1 MELVLLSLLAVLVSA
16 WAFGAAASR
25 LGYPAVLGEL
35 AAGIL
40 LGPAVFGLLGPQGAI
55 AVHTGASGYPAL
67 KVLADL
73 GILLLMLYIGMEID
87 PKELGKASKGGF
99 LAAIGGF
106 MTPFAMGYGVVALFG
121 GTTTES
127 VFVGI
132 SCGVTA
138 LATKSRILLDLKM
151 LDTRIAHVM
160 LAGALISDT
169 LSLVVFAGLI
179 NFHETATVDAVS
191 ILILIGKC
199 AAFFV
204 IMGALGLKFF
214 PWAARQ
220 LQKLGITQRGVYF
233 MLLLLIALLYA
244 EAAELAGL
252 HGILG
257 TFYAGLFLRQGML
270 EPKLQRELDGLIR
283 DVSVAFLAPIFFVT
297 SGMDVSFAVFHTDLW
312 LVLAVMAVAFV
323 GKIAGTALF
332 YLPARHGWREGVVIG
347 AGMNGRGAV
356 EIILAGIG
364 LKLGLIDERM
374 FSILVF
380 MAIVTTASVPLFLKW
395 GRDWLLRRGEL
406 VRSADKRN
414 AVVIIGASATARVLA
429 KLLAASQRV
438 VLVDSNA
445 GRVALTRAENL
456 EVVAGNA
463 LDNETL
469 SQARAFEARR
479 LIALTT
485 NAEINALAAQ
495 HAKETFLVPDLH
507 VVATAGRPG
516 DVEAMKHLGASTLF
530 DQPVRLGDWDQWFD
544 RKEAELLREPL
555 GDRSVAAVLAARAA
569 EGPVLAL
576 ALERPT
582 KTGMEVIPWHSA
594 MQGKP
599 GDTVTLARV
608 RARVEVRSDRFDE
621 LVRNCPILDI
631 HQSVSMDVFFRRTA
645 EALAPVVSMDAD
657 HLHGLLMERERL
669 GSTVITPG
677 LAVPHI
683 ILPGSKR
690 FAVLVARGTP
700 GVVFDDGPEPVH
712 ALFVLAG
719 TQDERNFHLKALSA
733 VAQIWQGQDF
743 ESHWKAAKDA
753 DDLRRI
759 LLNAPRQRV
768 AETAR

>member
-1 MELVLLSLLAVLVSA
+1 
-16 WAFGAAASR
+16 
-25 LGYPAVLGEL
+25 
-35 AAGIL
+35 
-40 LGPAVFGLLGPQGAI
+40 
-55 AVHTGASGYPAL
+55 
-67 KVLADL
+67 
-73 GILLLMLYIGMEID
+73 
-87 PKELGKASKGGF
+87 
-99 LAAIGGF
+99 
-106 MTPFAMGYGVVALFG
+106 
-121 GTTTES
+121 

-179 NFHETATVDAVS
+179 NFHQTAAVDIGS
-191 ILILIGKC
+191 IALVVGKC
-199 AAFFV
+199 VAFFV
-204 IMGALGLKFF
+204 VMGALGLYFF

-220 LQKLGITQRGVYF
+220 LQRLGIHQRGIYF

-257 TFYAGLFLRQGML
+257 TFYAGLFLQHGML

-297 SGMDVSFAVFHTDLW
+297 SGMDVSFDVFRTDLW
-312 LVLAVMAVAFV
+312 LVISIMVVAFV

-332 YLPARHGWREGVVIG
+332 YLPSRHGWREGVVIG

-364 LKLGLIDERM
+364 LKLGLIDEKL

-395 GRDWLLRRGEL
+395 GRDWLQRRGEL
-406 VRSADKRN
+406 ARSADKRS
-414 AVVIIGASATARVLA
+414 ATVIVGASATARALA
-429 KLLAASQRV
+429 QLLGASQRV

-445 GRVALTRAENL
+445 GRVALCRAQGL

-463 LDNETL
+463 LENEVL
-469 SQARAFEARR
+469 SQARAFEAGT

-485 NAEINALAAQ
+485 NAEINALAAK
-495 HAKETFLVPDLH
+495 HAKETFLVPHLH

-530 DQPVRLGDWDQWFD
+530 NQAVRLGDWDQWFD
-544 RKEAELLREPL
+544 RKEAEVLREPV
-555 GDRSVAAVLAARAA
+555 GDRTVDAIVAARSP

-576 ALERPT
+576 AVERMA
-582 KTGMEVIPWHSA
+582 KDGRKVIAWHSDLA
-594 MQGKP
+594 VAP
-599 GDTVTLARV
+599 GDVLVLARV
-608 RARVEVRSDRFDE
+608 RARSEVRTDRFDE

-631 HQSVSMDVFFRRTA
+631 HEPVTMDAFFRETA
-645 EALAPVVSMDAD
+645 RALAPVVALDAD
-657 HLHGLLMERERL
+657 RVHALLMEREQL

-719 TQDERNFHLKALSA
+719 TPDERNFHLKALSA
-733 VAQIWQGQDF
+733 VAQIWQGPDF
-743 ESHWKAAKDA
+743 ESRWKGAKDA
-753 DDLRRI
+753 EDLRLI
-759 LLNAPRQRV
+759 LLNAPRQRT
-768 AETAR
+768 AEAAR